1 MENTVNNLGYHSKTT
16 LPHFQQCA
24 LACQDYNRLS
34 FLLLGHRFIAI
45 GQPVCLSFPWWEWGK
60 RGYQMKLKE
69 HFPYLI
75 KNTHAWT
82 ENKPEP
88 LPEDR
93 KLSQEKKKKKN
104 STQIKVATSKSRLPI
119 TLFRVAPCRWDF
131 QNRKSQ
137 DENWMFPRRKQ
148 KSIRGTRWM
157 QPWSAGQGTSPESG
171 AGAARCQTLFFLF
184 LKIIPWSSKS
194 REVQAGRQEEHS
206 QGEEGLDSCWGRPS
220 PASPPISELY

>member
-75 KNTHAWT
+75 KNTDAWT
-82 ENKPEP
+82 ENKPKP

-93 KLSQEKKKKKN
+93 KLSQEKKKKKQHTDQ
-104 STQIKVATSKSRLPI
+104 SGH
-119 TLFRVAPCRWDF
+119 F
-131 QNRKSQ
+131 QVPFTHNFIPSGSLQ
-137 DENWMFPRRKQ
+137 MGFPKQ
-148 KSIRGTRWM
+148 KVPRWELNVP
-157 QPWSAGQGTSPESG
+157 QTETKVHQRDKVD
-171 AGAARCQTLFFLF
+171 AALECRPGDFSRVWCRCCEMSDAIFPLPQNNSL
-184 LKIIPWSSKS
+184 
-194 REVQAGRQEEHS
+194 E
-206 QGEEGLDSCWGRPS
+206 
-220 PASPPISELY
+220 